1 MRVLFVCIQNTCR
14 RVVAEAVFNK
24 LSKGFA
30 ESAGVDAGDE
40 FDEKAI
46 EVLKKFG
53 YDVVKRKPRS
63 LDEVDLSAFDIVIAV
78 CEESKCIMIDH
89 PRVERWYIDD
99 PKGKSEEEY
108 IKTLRIIERKVKE
121 LLEKLKA

>member
-14 RVVAEAVFNK
+14 SVMAEAVFNK

-53 YDVVKRKPRS
+53 YNVIKRKPRS
-63 LDEVDLSAFDIVIAV
+63 LEEIDLSTFDVVIAV
-78 CEESKCIMIDH
+78 CEESRCFMIDH
-89 PRVERWYIDD
+89 PRVERWYIVD
-99 PKGKSEEEY
+99 PRGKSEKEY
-108 IKTLRIIERKVKE
+108 IRTLRIIERKVKE
-121 LLEKLKA
+121 LSEKLRA

>member
-14 RVVAEAVFNK
+14 SVMAEAVFNK

-30 ESAGVDAGDE
+30 ESAGADAGDE

-53 YDVVKRKPRS
+53 YNVIKRKPRS
-63 LDEVDLSAFDIVIAV
+63 LEEIDLRAFDVVIAV
-78 CEESKCIMIDH
+78 CEESRCFMIDH
-89 PRVERWYIDD
+89 PRVERWYIVD
-99 PKGKSEEEY
+99 PRGKSEKEY
-108 IKTLRIIERKVKE
+108 IRTLRIIERKVKE
-121 LLEKLKA
+121 LSEKLRA